1 MDPNSSKATF
11 SARTAK
17 SAAVMAKVFRRLAE
31 TPDAE
36 RPYNLR
42 MAQEIEARLPS
53 QPEGPMPADYPK
65 NPRPAEYEAEPTTA
79 PATR

>member
-1 MDPNSSKATF
+1 MDPNSSSKATF
-11 SARTAK
+11 SEADRPVMD
-17 SAAVMAKVFRRLAE
+17 VMAKVFRRLAQ

-53 QPEGPMPADYPK
+53 QPEGPMPADYP
-65 NPRPAEYEAEPTTA
+65 
-79 PATR
+79 TR

>member
-1 MDPNSSKATF
+1 MDPNSNSKATF
-11 SARTAK
+11 SK
-17 SAAVMAKVFRRLAE
+17 PGVAATVAKVFRRLAE

-53 QPEGPMPADYPK
+53 QPEGPMPADYP
-65 NPRPAEYEAEPTTA
+65 
-79 PATR
+79 TR